1 METEAELSPART
13 RRLDLRVTETERRQI
28 AQNAERAGLKLSAYL
43 RRSALGSPVSDAEI
57 SAPLSA
63 ILTKPERAQ
72 LASMANNLNQLTRHA
87 HTGQLD
93 EFLLTALLHQIKA
106 LLV

>member
-1 METEAELSPART
+1 METEPESLPAKT

-28 AQNAERAGLKLSAYL
+28 AQNAEQAGLKLSAYL
-43 RRSALGSPVSDAEI
+43 RQSALGSLVSDGEI
-57 SAPLSA
+57 PLPTSA

-93 EFLLTALLHQIKA
+93 ELLLIALLHQIKA
-106 LLV
+106 LLA

>member
-1 METEAELSPART
+1 METEAETLPAKT
-13 RRLDLRVTETERRQI
+13 RRLDLRVTETERQQI

-57 SAPLSA
+57 SAPSST

-87 HTGQLD
+87 HTGQFD
-93 EFLLTALLHQIKA
+93 EPSLTSLLHQIKD
-106 LLV
+106 LLA

>member
-1 METEAELSPART
+1 METDAELLSAKT
-13 RRLDLRVTETERRQI
+13 RRLDIRVTETERRQI

-43 RRSALGSPVSDAEI
+43 RQSALGSPVSDAGF
-57 SAPLSA
+57 SAPTST

-93 EFLLTALLHQIKA
+93 ESSLTTLLHQIKA
-106 LLV
+106 LLA